1 MPLVLTA
8 IGVLLL
14 LLLVMRFRVHPFIAL
29 AVSTIVLAVMLRVP
43 PLETVDALQDG
54 FGGTLATAGL
64 IFGFGALLGRLLGD
78 GGGSQRIAL
87 TLIETFGARNTQW
100 AVVAAALILG
110 IALFFEVGIVL
121 LVPIVYQM
129 AKQTKLNLVWLGL
142 PMATGLSV
150 MHAFLPPTPGPTVVT
165 LEFGAP
171 IMMVILYGAIVALP
185 TTVIAGPLFVRAARR
200 YVPSAFESKQ
210 IGTLAKAADSREF
223 TEEELPGFGISLLTA
238 LFPVILLLG
247 AGVVTI
253 VQSAGGLPESYVVDV
268 ISMLGQP
275 SVVMMLS
282 VLFAMVTMGLGR
294 GRTMGEIYESME
306 SAAKAIGMLI
316 LILGISGSLK
326 EVLLVGGVGD
336 FVADLMEGAPVS
348 PLILAWL
355 VAALIRLAQG
365 SATVAALTSVGIML
379 PIVESTSV
387 DAALVVL
394 AVGAGSII
402 ASHVN
407 DTGFWIVKE
416 SFGLSVKETLLT
428 WTVLETIISV
438 CGLVFV
444 LLLSL
449 VV

>member
-14 LLLVMRFRVHPFIAL
+14 LLLVMRFKVHPFIAL
-29 AVSTIVLAVMLRVP
+29 AVSTIALAVMLRIP

-54 FGGTLATAGL
+54 FGGTLATAGI

-87 TLIETFGARNTQW
+87 TLIETFGIRNTQW
-100 AVVAAALILG
+100 AVVAAAVILG
-110 IALFFEVGIVL
+110 VALFFEVGIVL

-171 IMMVILYGAIVALP
+171 ILTVILYGAIVALP

-223 TEEELPGFGISLLTA
+223 AKEELPGFGISLLTA

-247 AGVVTI
+247 AGVVTV
-253 VQSAGGLPESYVVDV
+253 VQSAGGLPESYIVDV

-275 SVVMMLS
+275 TVVMMLS
-282 VLFAMVTMGLGR
+282 VLFAMGTMGLGR
-294 GRTMGEIYESME
+294 GRTMSEIYESME

-316 LILGISGSLK
+316 LILGVSGSLK

-428 WTVLETIISV
+428 WTVLETVISV